1 MIPVDLN
8 TGVSRKNT
16 ILSKGMHQFL
26 CLKHNIRLNFESLTS
41 CFISNISYVKKYKKT
56 IYGVTG
62 TLGS

>member
-1 MIPVDLN
+1 MIPVDLS

-26 CLKHNIRLNFESLTS
+26 SLKHNLRLNSESLTS
-41 CFISNISYVKKYKKT
+41 CFISNMSYVKKYKGT